1 MMNSIADTRNLID
14 RAISKHQQGQFLEA
28 EHLYSQALKLDPQDA
43 YVLNLLGCLYYQIGN
58 LELAMEL
65 VSQAIL
71 IDPSQPDFYKNA
83 GNICYSSRL
92 FDDAIE
98 SFRESIKLGDKSV
111 ENYNR
116 LVDSLEAIEDHIGA
130 AAALLEKQE
139 IHKFNLPYTHLFPDY
154 IKYSIGQFTYGAPIV
169 KDWHQGSTLK
179 IGNFSSI
186 AENVY
191 ILLGGNHPI
200 EWISSFPFGVVFDE
214 FQEQY
219 NNYPKLS
226 KGDVIIGN
234 DVWIGINSTILSG
247 VQVGDGAIIAAG
259 SVVTKN
265 VEPYAIVG
273 GNPAKLIKK
282 RFGDEQ
288 ITKLLDI
295 KWWDW
300 EIDKIR
306 KNINLIA
313 SGNVDEFIQRH
324 WEESLIHNTF
334 GQGFKPGQQ
343 DGLQK

>member
-1 MMNSIADTRNLID
+1 MTSPTMNTIADIRTLID
-14 RAISKHQQGQFLEA
+14 RAIAKHQQSQFSEA
-28 EHLYSQALKLDPQDA
+28 EHLYLQVLELDPQDA

-58 LELAMEL
+58 LELASEA

-98 SFRESIKLGDKSV
+98 FFRESIKLGDKSV
-111 ENYNR
+111 ENYDR
-116 LVDSLEAIEDHIGA
+116 LVDSLEAMEDHRGA
-130 AAALLEKQE
+130 KAALLEKRK
-139 IHKFNLPYTHLFPDY
+139 IHKFKLPHTRLFSAY

-186 AENVY
+186 AENVN

-214 FQEQY
+214 FQEQCD
-219 NNYPKLS
+219 NYPKLS

-247 VQVGDGAIIAAG
+247 IQVGDGAIIAAG

-273 GNPAKLIKK
+273 GNPAKLIRK
-282 RFGDEQ
+282 RFSDEQ
-288 ITKLLDI
+288 ITKLLAI

-306 KNINLIA
+306 ENVGLIA
-313 SGNVDEFIQRH
+313 SGNIEEFIQRH
-324 WEESLIHNTF
+324 WDQSQF
-334 GQGFKPGQQ
+334 
-343 DGLQK
+343 